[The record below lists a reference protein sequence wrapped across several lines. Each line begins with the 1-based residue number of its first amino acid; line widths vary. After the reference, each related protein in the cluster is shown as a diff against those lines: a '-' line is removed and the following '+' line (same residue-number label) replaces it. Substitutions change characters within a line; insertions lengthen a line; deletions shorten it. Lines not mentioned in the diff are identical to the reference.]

1 MSENYTFFL
10 DIFLDNGNKFRSL
23 PWKSRRALLPA
34 EIDMGDLPRGALG
47 SCQGDALDG
56 RRGRRLAVCKRQE
69 RDERQRKV

>member
-23 PWKSRRALLPA
+23 PWKSRRALPPA

-47 SCQGDALDG
+47 G
-56 RRGRRLAVCKRQE
+56 RGRGA
-69 RDERQRKV
+69 